1 MTRSRAEFFSLDSS
15 SSVRG
20 GVVVVVVASS
30 IRGVVIGSMFGALL
44 DLVDLVDGGGV
55 EVTNLMLLL
64 SGSDGGVVRKPDPPP
79 KSKRLSINHT
89 SQNMENTFKRVYCSK
104 IESVEKL
111 RKRRFLMC

>member
-1 MTRSRAEFFSLDSS
+1 M
-15 SSVRG
+15 
-20 GVVVVVVASS
+20 VVVVASS

-64 SGSDGGVVRKPDPPP
+64 SGSESGVVRKPDPPP

-111 RKRRFLMC
+111 RKRKEDFLMCFIENQGHIGIYRYCTTIC